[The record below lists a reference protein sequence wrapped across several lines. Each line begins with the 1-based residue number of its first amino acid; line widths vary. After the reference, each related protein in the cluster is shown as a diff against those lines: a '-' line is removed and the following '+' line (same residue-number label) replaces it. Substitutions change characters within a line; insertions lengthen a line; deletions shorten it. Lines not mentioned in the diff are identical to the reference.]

1 MRAFCLSAR
10 RNTARN
16 KRLVEAVRQGW
27 TRGIAMKWRVLD
39 WKFLLTLTVAILG
52 IVVPLIWQSDLSFR
66 SMELRLS
73 SSTSLEPASKILD
86 LQVVLDGKKLETP
99 YSSSLELINTG
110 SKTVLSSDFDKPI
123 EILIG
128 DGAKL
133 VTARITDTTPNDI
146 PAEISLLG
154 NAIRIAPHLSN
165 PKDSISLSIITSG
178 EKPVYSVRGRIAGIQ
193 HIAYTD
199 LTLPKPIYVRYLKP
213 VISGV
218 AGWGLMCMVVLFS
231 LVHFDRPAF
240 GVPKV
245 VSLFIGLVS
254 YLGAVQLTGI
264 AINGL
269 DLGNH
274 WGIFIAIAVIT
285 IVTARRILMTA
296 SPKWAG
302 SHRRPDER

>member
-1 MRAFCLSAR
+1 MRAFCLSAI

-39 WKFLLTLTVAILG
+39 WKFFLTLTVAILG
-52 IVVPLIWQSDLSFR
+52 IVVPLIWQSDLSSK

-99 YSSSLELINTG
+99 YSSSLELVNTG

-123 EILIG
+123 EILIA

-146 PAEISLLG
+146 PAEISLSG

-193 HIAYTD
+193 HIPYTD

-218 AGWGLMCMVVLFS
+218 VGWGLLCMVVLFS
-231 LVHFDRPAF
+231 FVHFNRPAF

-254 YLGAVQLTGI
+254 YFGSVQLAGS
-264 AINGL
+264 AIGGL
-269 DLGNH
+269 DLGNR
-274 WGIFIAIAVIT
+274 WGIAIAIVVIST
-285 IVTARRILMTA
+285 VTGIAACLFLIRRWSRQARRI
-296 SPKWAG
+296 P
-302 SHRRPDER
+302 